1 MTPNQRKAAI
11 AAAAVALA
19 APLEGT
25 RFTAYY
31 DPPGIL
37 TVCMGHTG
45 PDIDK
50 NKTYTMAEC
59 TALMD
64 DDMLK
69 AVNIVEKC
77 QPGLPVGVAVAFS
90 SAVYNMGS
98 TIACSTT
105 NSTAARMLK
114 AKDYAG
120 ACNQLPRWDKAKVAG
135 VMITL
140 RGLTK
145 RRSLERDVCLR
156 GLNDLP
162 A

>member
-1 MTPNQRKAAI
+1 MTPAQRKATI

-25 RFTAYY
+25 RFVAYY

-45 PDIDK
+45 ADIDK
-50 NKTYTMAEC
+50 SKRYTMAEC

-64 DDMLK
+64 EDMLK
-69 AVNIVEKC
+69 AVDIVEKC

-90 SAVYNMGS
+90 SAVYNMGP

-135 VMITL
+135 VMINL

-145 RRSLERDVCLR
+145 RRALERDTCLQ
-156 GLNDLP
+156 GL